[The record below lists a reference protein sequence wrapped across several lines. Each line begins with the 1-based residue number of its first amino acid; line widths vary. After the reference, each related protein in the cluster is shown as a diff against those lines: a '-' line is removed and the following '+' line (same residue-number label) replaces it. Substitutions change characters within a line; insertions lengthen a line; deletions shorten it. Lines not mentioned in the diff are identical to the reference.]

1 MDITGVTFNFT
12 KKVIYEGETA
22 SPEKPADGDRENKP
36 KAAGDK
42 KEEGGGDGKDKESI
56 SAFAY
61 DMIKTGV
68 QQTVSAVMSNV
79 SGSPTLQIQL
89 QAAQQVG
96 GKIIAYTAA
105 IASQNWA
112 ALGAMAISDTISFAS
127 KQAAYERDKAWS
139 DYDLDQYRERRGY
152 STIRSRR

>member
-1 MDITGVTFNFT
+1 MDITGATFNFT
-12 KKVIYEGETA
+12 KKVADEGETA
-22 SPEKPADGDRENKP
+22 SPEKPVDGDRENKP
-36 KAAGDK
+36 KVAGDK
-42 KEEGGGDGKDKESI
+42 KKKGDGDGKDKESI
-56 SAFAY
+56 GAFAY

-68 QQTVSAVMSNV
+68 KQTISAVMSNV

-105 IASQNWA
+105 VASQNWA
-112 ALGAMAISDTISFAS
+112 AVAAMAISDTISFAS

-152 STIRSRR
+152 STLRNRK